1 VRIIALGKERGTPL
15 VGDGTTGA
23 SWVGLCRTENAGSA
37 QLGVVHLGAGGRL
50 GRREAVVPQFF
61 LVVAGDGWVADGAG
75 DRHRLRPGEAAH
87 VGVGE
92 LYEIGTDTGLTAIVL
107 EAEELPLV
115 VKALDRVPS
124 PRVAG

>member
-1 VRIIALGKERGTPL
+1 MRIIGLGKERGTPL
-15 VGDGTTGA
+15 AGNGTTGA
-23 SWVGLCRTENAGSA
+23 SWVGLCRTEDAGSA

-75 DRHRLRPGEAAH
+75 NRHRLRPGEAAH

-92 LYEIGTDTGLTAIVL
+92 VHEVGTDTGLTAVVL

-115 VKALDRVPS
+115 VTTRDLVPT
-124 PRVAG
+124 PRVGS